1 MKKFITLT
9 AVLAA
14 ALTLSSCDCFKKM
27 AKDPAAIQVSCTPE
41 VLVLNNG
48 KIAAD
53 ISASIPADYFNKKAA
68 LKVTPVLFFEGG
80 AVAGETLLLQGE
92 KVASNGMVVKTK
104 EALSINRHVEFDY
117 QPAMDACELKLLVEV
132 KCKSGKCKEF
142 TLINANNGA
151 ILNKEQLAVLA
162 ANDEAAYALKSECG
176 RQIAVGLNTL
186 QKDIDFAVAMEP

>member
-92 KVASNGMVVKTK
+92 KVASNGMIVKRPLIIEEGRVLVGFK
-104 EALSINRHVEFDY
+104 EAEWKF
-117 QPAMDACELKLLVEV
+117 
-132 KCKSGKCKEF
+132 
-142 TLINANNGA
+142 
-151 ILNKEQLAVLA
+151 
-162 ANDEAAYALKSECG
+162 
-176 RQIAVGLNTL
+176 
-186 QKDIDFAVAMEP
+186 

>member
-92 KVASNGMVVKTK
+92 KVASNSS
-104 EALSINRHVEFDY
+104 LSIIE
-117 QPAMDACELKLLVEV
+117 ELKCFSDIPLHTLLSWATTNGYAAFGCKPRGWINIVGADLENMLITEQTEV
-132 KCKSGKCKEF
+132 KR
-142 TLINANNGA
+142 
-151 ILNKEQLAVLA
+151 VL
-162 ANDEAAYALKSECG
+162 
-176 RQIAVGLNTL
+176 
-186 QKDIDFAVAMEP
+186 